1 MKTTFSALRTAGAVG
16 LVLMS
21 YTAMADTTDNAPSP
35 PTPVRGSEDAPLPE
49 PAKTKTAN
57 SVPTKASAEGM
68 LDVGKL
74 ETATEL
80 FPNGKVKIEREVG
93 QDSAGNY
100 FNQGSYKQYDITGEI
115 VRQGEFVN
123 GKLTGKWTQKLLKDD
138 GHLFSAGQESE
149 TLAPF
154 TSEATFQDG
163 RLHGVWTIKDSRGQN
178 LIQWTFDNGVRAGTW
193 TWWYAGGQKRLEAT
207 YVNGA
212 LNGDVTEWD
221 REGKV
226 ISQNT
231 YIDGKCV
238 VKAVKWY
245 TLGQKH
251 FEGNYLHATGMPEAT
266 YDWWNSKIV
275 TANTPA
281 DVADQQHGTWTEWYP
296 SGNKMAEGQYDRGV
310 ATGRFTWW
318 YENGQKQAEGDFEN
332 GLKNGAWITWHAN
345 GLKESMGEYRANML
359 VGKLLTWSA
368 DGKLVESREDNQQQQ
383 QQQNTTQTMMR
394 GRYSR

>member
-1 MKTTFSALRTAGAVG
+1 MKVTFSALRTAGAIG
-16 LVLMS
+16 IALMS
-21 YTAMADTTDNAPSP
+21 YTAMADTTENAPSP
-35 PTPVRGSEDAPLPE
+35 LRGSEATVLPE
-49 PAKTKTAN
+49 AAKPKTAH
-57 SVPTKASAEGM
+57 SVPTRAAAEGM

-100 FNQGSYKQYDITGEI
+100 FNQGSYKQYAITGEI

-123 GKLTGKWTQKLLKDD
+123 GKLTGKWTQNLLKDE
-138 GHLFSAGQESE
+138 GHLFSAGQDSE
-149 TLAPF
+149 ILAPF
-154 TSEATFQDG
+154 ISEATFQDG
-163 RLHGVWTIKDSRGQN
+163 RLHGVWTIKDFRGQN
-178 LIQWTFDNGVRAGTW
+178 LIQWSFENGVRAGTW
-193 TWWYAGGQKRLEAT
+193 TWWYANGQKRLEAA
-207 YVNGA
+207 YISGA

-221 REGKV
+221 REGK
-226 ISQNT
+226 IINQDT

-296 SGNKMAEGQYDRGV
+296 SGNKKAEGHYDRGI

-332 GLKNGAWITWHAN
+332 GLKNGTWITWHAN

-359 VGKLLTWSA
+359 VGKALTWSA
-368 DGKLVESREDNQQQQ
+368 DGKLVESREENQQQQ
-383 QQQNTTQTMMR
+383 QNRQNTSQMTVR